1 MDIKHLSMAHFRNLG
16 WVEEIQ
22 FPPGGLLVA
31 AAPNAMGKTNFLESV
46 VVLLR
51 GRSWR
56 TRVEEC
62 VAWGEDSFVL
72 RGTVVGGDET
82 RQIAVRYHRPSRKLR
97 IEENGAPVSV
107 VTFYAHY
114 PLVLFLPEDTF
125 LFSRGPS
132 ARRNFLNQALVTYPQ
147 YLSALVQYHRIL
159 KQRNR
164 ALKGAR
170 EADQIR
176 SWTGLL
182 GEQASVLWRHRE
194 GFVAVIDAQLT
205 ELYGRLSGEYRQF
218 RAQLVPGAERTDDF
232 VQELVAAWPQERHLG
247 YTLYG
252 PHRDDMVV
260 LADGRPVR
268 AALSRGQIRSLAI
281 ALKFIAHNYLAQISG
296 EEPVLLLDDVLSEL
310 DDRRQRALIKNLPT
324 TQTIL
329 TCTTLPAML
338 KERGDV
344 YLLDLRS
351 IIARA
356 KLAPKLVEKKQEPEV
371 VEWQQEEGAEERVA
385 VG

>member
-1 MDIKHLSMAHFRNLG
+1 MDIKHLSMVHFRNLG
-16 WVEEIQ
+16 QVEEIE
-22 FPPGGLLVA
+22 FPPGGILVA

-46 VVLLR
+46 AVLLR

-56 TRVEEC
+56 TRIEEC
-62 VAWGEDSFVL
+62 VAWGEDSFML

-82 RQIAVRYHRPSRKLR
+82 RQIAVRYHRPARKLR
-97 IEENGAPVSV
+97 VEEDGAPVSV

-132 ARRNFLNQALVTYPQ
+132 ARRNFLNQALVTHPQ
-147 YLSALVQYHRIL
+147 YLSALVQYYRIL

-164 ALKGAR
+164 ALKGAKG
-170 EADQIR
+170 ADQVR
-176 SWTGLL
+176 SWTELL

-205 ELYGRLSGEYRQF
+205 ELYGRLSGEYCQF
-218 RAQLVPGAERTDDF
+218 RARFVPGAERADDF
-232 VQELVAAWPQERHLG
+232 VQELVAAFPQERHLG

-252 PHRDDMVV
+252 PHRDDVII
-260 LADGRPVR
+260 LAEGRPVR
-268 AALSRGQIRSLAI
+268 AALSGGQIRSLAI
-281 ALKFIAHNYLAQISG
+281 ALKFIAHNYLTQISN
-296 EEPVLLLDDVLSEL
+296 EEPILLLDDVLSEL
-310 DDRRQRALIKNLPT
+310 DDRRQQALVKNLPA
-324 TQTIL
+324 TQIIL
-329 TCTTLPAML
+329 TCTALPAAL

-356 KLAPKLVEKKQEPEV
+356 KLTPKLTEEKQEPKAG
-371 VEWQQEEGAEERVA
+371 WRQEERVEERVA
-385 VG
+385 AR